1 MMSQSILKLE
11 IPSNQSFGM
20 TLSNS
25 KTEFLN
31 FSKKTD
37 YPYVYKIDINSISYQ
52 KGIRIGDKVMELNGY
67 SFYGKD
73 IATISADFNYEKR
86 SSKILSIKVLK
97 M

>member
-1 MMSQSILKLE
+1 MMSQSIFKLE
-11 IPSNQSFGM
+11 ISSNEPFGM

-37 YPYVYKIDINSISYQ
+37 YPFVYQIDINSISYQ
-52 KGIRIGDKVMELNGY
+52 KGVRIGDKVLELNGY

-73 IATISADFNYEKR
+73 IATIRSDFDYEKR